1 MGLAARRNGTQMSW
15 ERTDEPT
22 QHGDEIDGAIPG
34 QRAPS
39 QHEPASQTATDSNS
53 EEEQDD
59 EPEWY
64 PPPDAACM

>member
-1 MGLAARRNGTQMSW
+1 MSW
-15 ERTDEPT
+15 ELPEEPT
-22 QHGDEIDGAIPG
+22 QHGDEVDGGVPSLRMPG
-34 QRAPS
+34 QQES
-39 QHEPASQTATDSNS
+39 ASLGAADSDS

>member
-1 MGLAARRNGTQMSW
+1 MSW
-15 ERTDEPT
+15 ELPEEPT
-22 QHGDEIDGAIPG
+22 QHGDEVDGGVPSRMPG
-34 QRAPS
+34 QQES
-39 QHEPASQTATDSNS
+39 ASLGAADSDS